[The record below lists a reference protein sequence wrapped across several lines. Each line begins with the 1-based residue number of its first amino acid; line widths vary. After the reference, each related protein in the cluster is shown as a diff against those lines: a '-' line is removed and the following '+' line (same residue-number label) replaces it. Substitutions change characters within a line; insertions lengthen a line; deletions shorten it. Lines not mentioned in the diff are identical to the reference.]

1 MNYSSI
7 NLLQTSCRCAVLY
20 KFCSMNST
28 FMKVLFIILPLLY
41 NTLVVAQNI
50 PDTKILTRWLQEMKA
65 SKKGPFKRIR
75 WFCNDGA
82 ILPPEPYACVP
93 HGGGRQ
99 HGEWNENTIA
109 LRSAGFYI
117 ANVLASIDATKL
129 VKTNNNYD
137 ILKQILLERFLIE
150 ADDGWIFRGARYYR
164 GAIQVEDENRS
175 GRQLLLT
182 LIAEPKKVKQQFL
195 LLREAVR
202 LLPHG
207 QSSPTVSKVRQL
219 TTILSE
225 RDPQFMNL
233 RNKIHSQPA
242 PSDAQRVR
250 DYIASHKMNSPADYE
265 RLAVAIDKLYRNVS
279 ITERLMALSKNV
291 RSPDLARKLQY
302 YATQLTDHADDL
314 MHRFRI
320 SSQLQMLLRDQFAT
334 IDDSNQQL
342 AALETSLRLE
352 VTAFT
357 TSNKL
362 LRQLPLYSRRARLN
376 WLADTSKALY
386 GAGLISKRQWHA
398 IQDSITNLSKPKLT
412 LPVYREELRFLSRIP
427 SWSNRWMQ
435 FHFANSIEYLGRI
448 EPQVHRFVHEKLREG
463 PLLTY
468 SRVLDSLMQDANQQA
483 GLGHKL
489 FGKTIGVGLRALNP
503 GLARGVLRLP
513 NKILNKTVFK
523 PDGIYLLPSTT
534 ANLPPVAG
542 ILTLGEGNALSHI
555 QILASNLGI
564 PNVVVDHALLPQLKI
579 WANKK
584 VVLAVSPAG
593 SVLLDKDNK
602 DWDEIFS
609 REAAV
614 PVERISPNL
623 KKLDLAT
630 RDFVP
635 LNHLRA
641 SDSGRIAGPKA
652 ANLGELKYH
661 FPSAVVDGLVIPF
674 GIFRQLL
681 EQKMDGKN
689 KSVYAWMQDQYQIIK
704 TLSNKPQAQQRA
716 RQIFLTKLRNWIMS
730 ADPGEDFRQRLKN
743 AIQQVFGKDDSYA
756 LFVRSDTNMED
767 LPGFTGAGLNLT
779 VPNVVGFE
787 NVLNAIAKVWAS
799 PFTKRAYAWRQQRM
813 DQPEHVY
820 VSILLMRTVPVEKSG
835 VMVTM
840 DVETGRHSSYSVAVN
855 EGVGGAV
862 HGQAAEELRINT
874 YTGDIRLLAE
884 ATSPYRRVATTQ
896 GGLQKLPATRN
907 KSVLTSNDI
916 IQLRQLGKELP
927 RRIRL
932 LNDQDQLVPL
942 DVEFGFYQ
950 NKLMLFQVRP
960 YLRSKRAIRSRYLN
974 LLDINLTSTSQQIID
989 LDGNPDE

>member
-1 MNYSSI
+1 
-7 NLLQTSCRCAVLY
+7 
-20 KFCSMNST
+20 
-28 FMKVLFIILPLLY
+28 MKALFIILPLLY

-65 SKKGPFKRIR
+65 SEKGPFERIR
-75 WFCNDGA
+75 WFCNDGS
-82 ILPPEPYACVP
+82 ILPPKAYACVP

-99 HGEWNENTIA
+99 HGEWNKHTQV
-109 LRSAGFYI
+109 LRSAGFYV
-117 ANVLASIDATKL
+117 ANVLAQINAAEL
-129 VKTNNNYD
+129 IKTDNDYA
-137 ILKQILLERFLIE
+137 ILKQILFERFLIE
-150 ADDGWIFRGARYYR
+150 ADDGWIFHSARYYR
-164 GAIQVEDENRS
+164 GAMQVEDENRA

-182 LIAEPKKVKQQFL
+182 LLAAPKKVKQEFL
-195 LLREAVR
+195 LEREAVR

-207 QSSPTVSKVRQL
+207 QPSPSVAKVRQL
-219 TTILSE
+219 STTLSE
-225 RDPQFMNL
+225 HDTQFMFL
-233 RNKIHSQPA
+233 RNKIHSQPD

-250 DYIASHKMNSPADYE
+250 DYISKQKKNYTAKYE
-265 RLAVAIDKLYRNVS
+265 QLAVAIDDLYSKVS
-279 ITERLMALSKNV
+279 ISDRLMTLSKSI
-291 RSPDLARKLQY
+291 RSTELARKIQQ
-302 YATQLTDHADDL
+302 YATELTTHANNVA
-314 MHRFRI
+314 HRFHI
-320 SSQLQMLLRDQFAT
+320 SSQLLMQLRDHIAT
-334 IDDSNQQL
+334 AGDTSQQL
-342 AALETSLRLE
+342 VVLDVSLMLELSTFTSG
-352 VTAFT
+352 
-357 TSNKL
+357 NKL
-362 LRQLPLYSRRARLN
+362 LGQLSSQSRRVRLN

-386 GAGLISKRQWHA
+386 GTGLISIRQWQA
-398 IQDSITNLSKPKLT
+398 IQDSLANLNKPNLT
-412 LPVYREELRFLSRIP
+412 LPVYREELRFLSRTP

-435 FHFANSIEYLGRI
+435 FHFANSIEHLARI
-448 EPQVHRFVHEKLREG
+448 EPQIHRFVHDKLREG
-463 PLLTY
+463 PLLVY
-468 SRVLDSLMQDANQQA
+468 SQVLDSLMQDANQQA
-483 GLGHKL
+483 GLGHQL

-513 NKILNKTVFK
+513 NKTFNKTVFK

-534 ANLPPVAG
+534 AELPPVAG

-564 PNVVVDHALLPQLKI
+564 PNVVVDHALLPQLKT
-579 WANKK
+579 WANKR

-593 SVLLDKDNK
+593 SVQLDEDGQH
-602 DWDEIFS
+602 WDEIFN
-609 REAAV
+609 RESAI

-623 KKLDLAT
+623 EKLELGL

-635 LNHLRA
+635 LDRLRA
-641 SDSGRIAGPKA
+641 SDSGRVAGPKA

-681 EQKMDGKN
+681 EQNMEGEN

-704 TLSNKPQAQQRA
+704 ALTGKPQAQQHA
-716 RQIFLTKLRNWIMS
+716 RQIFLTKLQNWIMS

-799 PFTKRAYAWRQQRM
+799 PFTERAYAWRQQRM

-855 EGVGGAV
+855 EGVGGVV

-884 ATSPYRRVATTQ
+884 ATSPYRRVATIQ
-896 GGLQKLPATRN
+896 GGLQKLPATHN
-907 KSVLTSNDI
+907 KVVLTSNDI
-916 IQLRQLGKELP
+916 TQLRQLGKELP
-927 RRIRL
+927 QRIRL
-932 LNDQDQLVPL
+932 LKDQDQLTPL

-960 YLRSKRAIRSRYLN
+960 YLQSKRAKRSRYLN
-974 LLDINLTSTSQQIID
+974 LLDLNLTSTSQQIID
-989 LDGNPDE
+989 LDANPDE